1 MPQEFKLKIGDT
13 IPFFKLKDDLGR
25 TFTSDE
31 SYGRPFVIYFYP
43 KDDTE
48 GCTAE
53 ACSFRDSLEQFDDI
67 GVSVVGISPDSIES
81 HQQFKKKY
89 DLNFPLLADTD
100 HSVCDAFDVWKEKS
114 MYGKTYFGV
123 IRSTFVVDSE
133 GIIRWIERPVKVEG
147 HIERVLNAMRDMERL
162 YSEE

>member
-1 MPQEFKLKIGDT
+1 MPQEFKLKIGDP
-13 IPFFKLKDDLGR
+13 IPFFKLKDDKGR
-25 TFTSDE
+25 VFTSDE
-31 SYGRPFVIYFYP
+31 TYGSPFVIYFYP

-48 GCTAE
+48 GCTKE
-53 ACSFRDSLEQFDDI
+53 ACAFRDALEQFEDI
-67 GVSVVGISPDSIES
+67 AVSVVGISPDSIES
-81 HQQFKKKY
+81 HQQFKEKY
-89 DLNFPLLADTD
+89 NLNFPLLSDTD
-100 HSVCDAFDVWKEKS
+100 HSVALAFDVWKEKS

-147 HIERVLNAMRDMERL
+147 HIERVLNALRNMESL